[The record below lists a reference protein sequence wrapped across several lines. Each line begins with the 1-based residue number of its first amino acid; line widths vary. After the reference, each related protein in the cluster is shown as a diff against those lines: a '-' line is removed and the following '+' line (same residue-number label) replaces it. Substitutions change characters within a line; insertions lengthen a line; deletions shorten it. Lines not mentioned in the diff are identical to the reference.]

1 MVAFLDCERELP
13 SPESSTSS
21 MKAPLF
27 TASFSVDLDLAD
39 LSALR
44 FLDFFLGRSH
54 SYSGMKDSTYAREAK
69 LEMKGGGMAMGLT
82 NPTSANNFGNIQIPG
97 LATTTVIM

>member
-1 MVAFLDCERELP
+1 
-13 SPESSTSS
+13 

-27 TASFSVDLDLAD
+27 AESVSVDLDLED

-54 SYSGMKDSTYAREAK
+54 SYSGMKDSTYVIKEELKRRME
-69 LEMKGGGMAMGLT
+69 GSMG
-82 NPTSANNFGNIQIPG
+82 
-97 LATTTVIM
+97 

>member
-1 MVAFLDCERELP
+1 
-13 SPESSTSS
+13 

-27 TASFSVDLDLAD
+27 AESVSVDLDLED

-54 SYSGMKDSTYAREAK
+54 SYSGMKDSTYVMEEE
-69 LEMKGGGMAMGLT
+69 LER
-82 NPTSANNFGNIQIPG
+82 
-97 LATTTVIM
+97 